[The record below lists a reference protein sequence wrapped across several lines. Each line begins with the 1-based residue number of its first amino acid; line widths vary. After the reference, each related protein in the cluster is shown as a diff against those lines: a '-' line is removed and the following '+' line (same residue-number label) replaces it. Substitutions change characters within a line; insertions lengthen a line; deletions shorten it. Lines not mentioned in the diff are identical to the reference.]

1 MKPITPES
9 LLDIVLL
16 DDVRVSPDGTR
27 AAFVRTSVDAPGNT
41 YKRTI
46 WIKDLTSETPAQPFT
61 GSTKDGSPRF
71 SPDGSRLGFVSA
83 RSDKPQVFVMNLSGG
98 EARSVASHENGIGGF
113 EWSPDGKRIAFIA
126 SLRADEREEEDT
138 KGLEKKSE
146 EPEDKAS
153 VFEKAFEKK
162 QDKEKRE
169 YVEKMK
175 FDPRTLSRFPYR
187 TGTSFMDG
195 RWAHVYVMDVPQGF
209 SDEDKNDYKPARLT
223 DGEDNF
229 ALPTWSA
236 DGASLIS
243 TYTREIEGPRWYM
256 YTDVVHIPIPSN
268 SGNAAGNAER
278 SLTRLTGDGH
288 SCYSP
293 KVSPNGKWIA
303 FERFK
308 EDRPGHRNQVLAIIP
323 AEDGASAEPVE
334 LTASLDRSVEIY
346 KWADDS
352 QHLYFTLLK
361 DGNVQLWRVAVDGGS
376 IEQLTALTHDIQA
389 FDVDANG
396 RIVFIASTAQ
406 DPSALYVREVDGTV
420 LCLYKP
426 NRKFLEEHELGEIE
440 EISYTS
446 DEVTIQG
453 WLIKPPNFE
462 EGKQYPLCVEM
473 HGGPHVMWSPSFRS
487 GFHEW
492 QTLAHKGH
500 LVFYCN
506 PRGSDGYGEAFAAA
520 NWKDWGPGPA
530 RDVLRGVDE
539 IVKRGIVDEK
549 RLTLTGGSYAGYLTA
564 WIIGHDHR
572 FAAACSQRGVYN
584 LISMRGT
591 TDIPFFNDFESG
603 YTPWEDVKNLWDQ
616 SPIAHVPNMRTPLL
630 IEHSEQD
637 YRVPIEQGEQ
647 LFAAMKLMNKT
658 VEMVRWPREGHE
670 LSRSGEPRHR
680 VERIKRIV
688 EWFEKYIR
696 D

>member
-1 MKPITPES
+1 MYADVVRIAIPEN
-9 LLDIVLL
+9 
-16 DDVRVSPDGTR
+16 G
-27 AAFVRTSVDAPGNT
+27 
-41 YKRTI
+41 
-46 WIKDLTSETPAQPFT
+46 
-61 GSTKDGSPRF
+61 
-71 SPDGSRLGFVSA
+71 
-83 RSDKPQVFVMNLSGG
+83 SDKPERGFTRMTG
-98 EARSVASHENGIGGF
+98 E
-113 EWSPDGKRIAFIA
+113 
-126 SLRADEREEEDT
+126 
-138 KGLEKKSE
+138 
-146 EPEDKAS
+146 
-153 VFEKAFEKK
+153 
-162 QDKEKRE
+162 
-169 YVEKMK
+169 
-175 FDPRTLSRFPYR
+175 
-187 TGTSFMDG
+187 
-195 RWAHVYVMDVPQGF
+195 
-209 SDEDKNDYKPARLT
+209 
-223 DGEDNF
+223 
-229 ALPTWSA
+229 
-236 DGASLIS
+236 
-243 TYTREIEGPRWYM
+243 
-256 YTDVVHIPIPSN
+256 
-268 SGNAAGNAER
+268 
-278 SLTRLTGDGH
+278 GH

-293 KVSPNGKWIA
+293 KVSPDGKWVA

-308 EDRPGHRNQVLAIIP
+308 EDRPGHRNQMLVLIP
-323 AEDGASAEPVE
+323 AEGGEAIE
-334 LTASLDRSVEIY
+334 LTATLDRSAEEF
-346 KWADDS
+346 KWSDDS

-361 DGNVQLWRVAVDGGS
+361 DGNVQLWRVAITNQK
-376 IEQLTALTHDIQA
+376 IEQLTALTHDVQA
-389 FDVDANG
+389 FDVDASG

-440 EISYTS
+440 EVTYAS
-446 DEVTIQG
+446 DEFTIQG

-500 LVFYCN
+500 LVFFCN

-520 NWKDWGPGPA
+520 NWKDWGPGPM

-539 IVKRGIVDEK
+539 LVKRGIVDEK
-549 RLTLTGGSYAGYLTA
+549 RLTLTGGSYAGYLAA

-603 YTPWEDVKNLWDQ
+603 YTPWEDVKNLWEQ
-616 SPIAHVPNMRTPLL
+616 SPIAHVPTMQTPLL

-647 LFAAMKLMNKT
+647 LFAAMRLMNKT
-658 VEMVRWPREGHE
+658 VEMIRWPREGHE
-670 LSRSGEPRHR
+670 LSRSGEPKHR

-688 EWFEKYIR
+688 EWFEKYTSHEL
-696 D
+696 